1 MNQSSSVTRWWNKKL
16 SNIFQYCPK
25 SSQIIFT
32 LKLSYFKQPK
42 NYQDF
47 WATFVRKFVTKKINN
62 RPIWTHCNRE
72 TWHHKWTA
80 IDDVVCYWRRHF
92 FPFSFSS
99 ASPDAKNECPA
110 AVLFWNVGL
119 YSSSSKSK
127 KYFFSSKLSV
137 CQSLGVSL
145 SLSLWYSWL
154 VQQSIIF
161 CVASVTRSGEILP
174 LWRNFRSLWLFFGG
188 AI

>member
-72 TWHHKWTA
+72 TCHHKWTA

-137 CQSLGVSL
+137 CQSLPLSL
-145 SLSLWYSWL
+145 SLSLSL
-154 VQQSIIF
+154 SLIF
-161 CVASVTRSGEILP
+161 LISSAIDYLLCRQCYQI
-174 LWRNFRSLWLFFGG
+174 WRNITTLAKF
-188 AI
+188 